1 MAYAAMTK
9 AKAITPL
16 LAEWAGN
23 HHRLVVNP
31 LAYLGVR
38 IPSGKNNMVA
48 RAPVTT
54 WATRILRSE
63 LSLLSEL
70 DPVVSVDCVLPV
82 EPPPEPATA
91 Y

>member
-1 MAYAAMTK
+1 MTK
-9 AKAITPL
+9 PKAMTPL

-31 LAYLGVR
+31 LANLGVR
-38 IPSGKNNMVA
+38 IPSGKNNVVA

-54 WATRILRSE
+54 WATRMLRPE
-63 LSLLSEL
+63 LLLLPEL
-70 DPVVSVDCVLPV
+70 DSVDSVLVVFVESPPV
-82 EPPPEPATA
+82 PAAA